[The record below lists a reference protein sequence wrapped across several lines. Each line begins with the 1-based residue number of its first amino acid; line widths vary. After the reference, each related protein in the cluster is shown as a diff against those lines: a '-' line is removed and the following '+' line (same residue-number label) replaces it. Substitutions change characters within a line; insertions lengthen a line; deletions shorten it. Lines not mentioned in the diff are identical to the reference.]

1 MQSINKNYDS
11 GQDSVLFFQGK
22 EYKLTTLK
30 SFERDRT
37 FPEEKLILEL
47 SKSDLES
54 GLSLNSAGVYIDF
67 DTYRDFMANFSSH
80 SKLLFLQIKRKVE
93 LQIWKSELCNTPNI
107 FPVITEFKTDWIK
120 SILLEKTPVLFE
132 VKRMMK
138 FPSFVSGFVMRKSN
152 EKVSTEIENL
162 REQLRKNQLL
172 LLNSLSER
180 RRIIEELK
188 DIKKKKGLDVYQS
201 DVFLN
206 NLLFSFDD
214 AEANKLPLNDVMDL
228 YLFLHDI
235 SVQQQERIS

>member
-93 LQIWKSELCNTPNI
+93 LQIWKSELCNTR
-107 FPVITEFKTDWIK
+107 TR
-120 SILLEKTPVLFE
+120 SC
-132 VKRMMK
+132 
-138 FPSFVSGFVMRKSN
+138 
-152 EKVSTEIENL
+152 ST
-162 REQLRKNQLL
+162 
-172 LLNSLSER
+172 
-180 RRIIEELK
+180 
-188 DIKKKKGLDVYQS
+188 
-201 DVFLN
+201 F
-206 NLLFSFDD
+206 
-214 AEANKLPLNDVMDL
+214 
-228 YLFLHDI
+228 
-235 SVQQQERIS
+235 